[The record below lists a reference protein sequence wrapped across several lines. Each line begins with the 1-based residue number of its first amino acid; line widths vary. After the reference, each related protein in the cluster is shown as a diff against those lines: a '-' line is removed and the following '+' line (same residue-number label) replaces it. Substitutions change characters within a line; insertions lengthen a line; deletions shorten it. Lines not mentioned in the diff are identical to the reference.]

1 MLPKK
6 SDRPHHD
13 IFYFAKTTNQPP
25 SQPPYSA
32 VGKAPGFKSQG
43 RGLDPGSDHLFFSDF
58 FFSFPKKKYVRAF
71 SQPESTNQPVVIF
84 GIMRSEK
91 RKNQHSCST
100 ASRALRPSRAA
111 VRERV
116 ESHPLVSPHHSGHW
130 SDAQISGLDSLA
142 CRLLA
147 PASSTVC
154 RSVSHKRSVSL
165 SVALSRTLFVGLS
178 LRNATCSRVRKGLF
192 NFSHAAL
199 MDPLTLLDYATPT
212 LRFLRPLSLTRQY
225 HPVALSRWV
234 RKRCLL
240 SI

>member
-1 MLPKK
+1 MVLLFCRC
-6 SDRPHHD
+6 RPRH
-13 IFYFAKTTNQPP
+13 FKVSTQTSAALRA
-25 SQPPYSA
+25 SQ
-32 VGKAPGFKSQG
+32 QG
-43 RGLDPGSDHLFFSDF
+43 RSSRTGRIAPSG
-58 FFSFPKKKYVRAF
+58 
-71 SQPESTNQPVVIF
+71 ES
-84 GIMRSEK
+84 
-91 RKNQHSCST
+91 
-100 ASRALRPSRAA
+100 A
-111 VRERV
+111 
-116 ESHPLVSPHHSGHW
+116 PLVSPHHCGHW
-130 SDAQISGLDSLA
+130 SDVQISGLDSLA

-147 PASSTVC
+147 PASSIVC
-154 RSVSHKRSVSL
+154 RSVSHKMSVSL

-178 LRNATCSRVRKGLF
+178 LRNATCSRVRKGPFSHATLF